1 MSALTAVDVRVFEC
15 PGCGQ
20 TINTSMTQCPYCS
33 AAVDPVAA
41 VVAAELTSK
50 VSQAC
55 SDARY
60 VRIVAGTIVVFFL
73 LFLVPF
79 LGIVGLAGYY
89 VLLVLV
95 PILAVRWWVKYAAL
109 RTTDRDFVRAKR
121 NVLIAL
127 AVWLAFLPFTFI
139 RVAVGWR

>member
-1 MSALTAVDVRVFEC
+1 
-15 PGCGQ
+15 
-20 TINTSMTQCPYCS
+20 
-33 AAVDPVAA
+33 
-41 VVAAELTSK
+41 
-50 VSQAC
+50 
-55 SDARY
+55 

-127 AVWLAFLPFTFI
+127 AVWLAFLLFTFI